1 MMHQLDNLCTLFR
14 ENLGEKEKSRCVR
27 SEGKKNVVADVEPIN
42 LSLAVAFTVAFG
54 GLGIALYK
62 GFWTRN

>member
-1 MMHQLDNLCTLFR
+1 MHQLDNLCNLFR
-14 ENLGEKEKSRCVR
+14 ENLGEARSRRVKK
-27 SEGKKNVVADVEPIN
+27 EGKRNIVADAEPFNIPVAAT
-42 LSLAVAFTVAFG
+42 LSTIAFG